1 MRIAAVAAND
11 DFDVAGLAS
20 SGRRRRGKA
29 RDRESVD
36 MMFQAILWDCDGV
49 LIDSELLACKVVA
62 DCYTRAGYSLT
73 ALEYIERFFL
83 KSRAQIAAII
93 RQETGEDLAAA
104 IDWTQVG
111 SARRTLFEAQLEPVA
126 GVTHLLQQASARKF
140 LMAVVSGSGLGRLE
154 HSLKL
159 TGLWDFLAPHIYS
172 TEQVARG
179 KPAPDIY
186 LFAAEKLGV
195 SPSRCLVIEDS
206 QHGTHAGKAAGMTV
220 YGFTGAGHCSPDLG
234 ASLQDAGA
242 DAVFSDMP
250 SLQAALGLL

>member
-1 MRIAAVAAND
+1 
-11 DFDVAGLAS
+11 
-20 SGRRRRGKA
+20 
-29 RDRESVD
+29 

-49 LIDSELLACKVVA
+49 LIDSELLACKVAA

-73 ALEYIERFFL
+73 ALEYIERFFG
-83 KSRAQIAAII
+83 KNRAQIAAII

-104 IDWTQVG
+104 IDWTQVDA
-111 SARRTLFEAQLEPVA
+111 ARRTLFEAQLEPVA

-140 LMAVVSGSGLGRLE
+140 LMAVASGSGLGRLE

-159 TGLWDFLAPHIYS
+159 TGLWDILAPHIYS

-186 LFAAEKLGV
+186 LFAAGKLGV

-206 QHGTHAGKAAGMTV
+206 QHGTHAGTAAGMTV
-220 YGFTGAGHCSPDLG
+220 FGFTGASHCSPDLG
-234 ASLQDAGA
+234 ASLQEAGA
-242 DAVFSDMP
+242 DAVFSDML
-250 SLQAALGLL
+250 SLQAALGL